1 MTRFT
6 PAYPAVALVLLP
18 LLLLLGAPP
27 VGDIAAG
34 EGKPVPGGEK
44 VAGSPMPVDLAG
56 EPATSGLDPATREL
70 RNQVEHLV
78 EPTLR
83 WNGEWGMLAVSLATG
98 DTLLAVD
105 PDRSLVPASNQKILT
120 SAAALHHLGP
130 DYRFSTFL
138 LARGEIA
145 DGVLHGDLI
154 LYGTGDP
161 TFADQPRRGVEA
173 AFPHF
178 LGALEEMGIREVRG
192 DVLGDESYFQG
203 PFRRPGWS
211 SASLNDWYG
220 APVSALTFNEN
231 VATLRVQPTQA
242 GSPPRASFIPEAA
255 SLPLDNQSLTVAS
268 RTPRPFM
275 AIRDDPEVPIVLRGQ
290 LTEGSR
296 EVWRVITVSD
306 PASYAASV
314 FQGFLEEEGIP
325 VRGSARAI
333 RHRDKSVIGGGVQA
347 AVRPGRSQG
356 SQAMVRTVAVHRSP
370 PLAELLRP
378 VNMESHNLF
387 AELLLFTLGKVVRGT
402 GSFDEGVRVLEDY
415 VASIAG
421 ASAEGIRLDD
431 GSGLSRHNRLTASS
445 LVRVLQH
452 MVEADYGEPFW
463 ASLPTAGNHREL
475 GRMYQSPAAGNLQAK
490 TGTIRRVSSLSGIV
504 RTADGEPVLFSILAN
519 QLPSSSAKRIED
531 QIGIGLAAFAR
542 SSGPEGPPASVESR
556 VTASSA
562 ARQ

>member
-6 PAYPAVALVLLP
+6 PAYPAVALFLLP
-18 LLLLLGAPP
+18 LFLLLGAPP
-27 VGDIAAG
+27 VGDVPAG
-34 EGKPVPGGEK
+34 QGEPASGGGD
-44 VAGSPMPVDLAG
+44 ATGNARHVDLAG
-56 EPATSGLDPATREL
+56 DPAAPGLEPAIQEL
-70 RNQVEHLV
+70 RTRVEHLV

-130 DYRFSTFL
+130 DFRFSTFL
-138 LARGEIA
+138 LARGQIA
-145 DGVLHGDLI
+145 DGILHGDLI

-161 TFADQPRRGVEA
+161 TLADQPRRGVQG
-173 AFPHF
+173 AFPAF
-178 LGALEEMGIREVRG
+178 LRALEEMGIREVRG
-192 DVLGDESYFQG
+192 DILGDESYFQG
-203 PFRRPGWS
+203 PFRRSGWS
-211 SASLNDWYG
+211 SASLNDWYA

-231 VATLRVQPTQA
+231 VATLRVQPTRA
-242 GSPPRASFIPEAA
+242 GSPPRVSFIPEAA
-255 SLPLDNQSLTVAS
+255 NLPVDNRSLTVAS
-268 RTPRPFM
+268 RSPRPFM

-296 EVWRVITVSD
+296 EVWRIITVSD
-306 PASYAASV
+306 PAVYAASV
-314 FQGFLEEEGIP
+314 FQAYLEEEGIP
-325 VRGSARAI
+325 VRGSARAV
-333 RHRDKSVIGGGVQA
+333 RHRDRSVIGGGVQA
-347 AVRPGRSQG
+347 SVRPRGGQG
-356 SQAMVRTVAVHRSP
+356 SQAAVRTVAVHRSP

-378 VNMESHNLF
+378 VNVESHNLF

-415 VASIAG
+415 VTSVAG
-421 ASAEGIRLDD
+421 APAEGIRLDD
-431 GSGLSRHNRLTASS
+431 GSGLSRHNRLTAAS

-452 MVEADYGEPFW
+452 MSDAHYGEPFW
-463 ASLPTAGNHREL
+463 ASLPTAGNRREL
-475 GRMYQSPAAGNLQAK
+475 GRMYRSPAAGNLQAK

-519 QLPSSSAKRIED
+519 QLPSSSAKGIED
-531 QIGIGLAAFAR
+531 QIGIGLAAFSR
-542 SSGPEGPPASVESR
+542 SAGPEAPPTPVESR

-562 ARQ
+562 TRQ